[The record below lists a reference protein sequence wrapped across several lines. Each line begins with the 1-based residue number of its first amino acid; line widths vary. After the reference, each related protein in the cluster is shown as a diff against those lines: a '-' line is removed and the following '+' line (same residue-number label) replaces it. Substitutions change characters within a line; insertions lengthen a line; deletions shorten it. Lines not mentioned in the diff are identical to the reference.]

1 MQMRIGILCEAT
13 ARPGD
18 DLAALYEEVL
28 ELIEAA
34 EVAGF
39 DFFGCSE
46 QHFWPTVDNIPPI
59 ATIAAPEVF
68 YAMGIARTQ
77 RIGFRSSVAT
87 LSYHHPL
94 ILASRMATLDIVS
107 GGRFEFGTGRG
118 NSTLAADAFGIP
130 VEEMHA
136 RWRESLEII
145 LAAWTS
151 GEEFSWDGI
160 HYQIP
165 SRPISIRPLQKPF
178 PPVYYAAFSPDS
190 FALAGEMG
198 LGLMTA
204 TAGVTFE
211 KLQGRVRIYREAI
224 EAAKH
229 AGTHTREAV
238 SLTFLGHCAPSTDEA
253 VAGSVDAFQEY
264 LISATAVYQE
274 MVGRLRPDVDFR
286 NLRDR
291 YTFDFMNDNLMIVC
305 GDPQD
310 WIERLNVFADAGI
323 EEFVVNF
330 VGVPREAILRA
341 VKLLGEEVL
350 PTVHGWTSG

>member
-1 MQMRIGILCEAT
+1 VRVGILCEAT

-18 DLAALYEEVL
+18 ELPGLYHEVM

-46 QHFWPTVDNIPPI
+46 QHFWPTVDSIPPI
-59 ATIAAPEVF
+59 AMIAAPEIF
-68 YAMGIARTQ
+68 YAMGIARTS

-94 ILASRMATLDIVS
+94 ILASRMATLDVVS

-151 GEEFSWDGI
+151 GEEFSWSSPR
-160 HYQIP
+160 YQIP
-165 SRPISIRPLQKPF
+165 PRNISIRPVQQPY
-178 PPVYYAAFSPDS
+178 PPIYYAAFSPDS
-190 FALAGEMG
+190 FRLAGEMG

-204 TAGVTFE
+204 TAGVTFD
-211 KLQGRVRIYREAI
+211 KLQQRIAIYREAI
-224 EAAKH
+224 EAAGA
-229 AGTHTREAV
+229 AGTRTREAV
-238 SLTFLGHCAPSTDEA
+238 SLTFLGHCALTTEEA
-253 VAGSVDAFQEY
+253 VTESVEAFQQY

-291 YTFDFMNDNLMIVC
+291 YTFDFMNDKLMIVC
-305 GDPQD
+305 GDPAG
-310 WIERLNVFADAGI
+310 WLERLRVFADAGI
-323 EEFVVNF
+323 EEFVINF
-330 VGVPREAILRA
+330 VGVPHAAILRA
-341 VKLLGEEVL
+341 IKLLGEEVL
-350 PTVHGWTSG
+350 PVVQGWSP

>member
-1 MQMRIGILCEAT
+1 MRIGILCEAT

-18 DLAALYEEVL
+18 DLAGLYQEVM

-34 EVAGF
+34 EVSGF

-46 QHFWPTVDNIPPI
+46 QHFWPTVDGIPSI
-59 ATIAAPEVF
+59 ATIATPEIF
-68 YAMGIARTQ
+68 YAMGIARTS

-118 NSTLAADAFGIP
+118 NSTLAADAFQIP
-130 VEEMHA
+130 VTEMHE
-136 RWRESLEII
+136 RWRECLEII
-145 LAAWTS
+145 LAAWSS
-151 GEEFSWDGI
+151 GEEFSWQGK
-160 HYQIP
+160 HYDIP
-165 SRPISIRPLQKPF
+165 ARPISVRPLQQPY
-178 PPVYYAAFSPDS
+178 PPIYYAAFSPDS
-190 FALAGEMG
+190 FKLAGEMG

-204 TAGVTFE
+204 TAGVTFD
-211 KLQGRVRIYREAI
+211 KLQGRVGIYRDAIAEAK
-224 EAAKH
+224 A
-229 AGTHTREAV
+229 AGTPTREAV
-238 SLTFLGHCAPSTDEA
+238 SLTFLGHCAPSNEDAAAE
-253 VAGSVDAFQEY
+253 GVDAFQGY

-291 YTFDFMNDNLMIVC
+291 YTFDYMNDNMMIVC
-305 GDPQD
+305 GDPAA
-310 WIERLNVFADAGI
+310 WLERLKVFADAGI
-323 EEFVVNF
+323 EEFIVNF
-330 VGVPREAILRA
+330 VGVPHDAILRA

-350 PTVHGWTSG
+350 PTVHSWNP